1 MVRFFG
7 TKMSPV
13 FSDQSEISSHTRK
26 ADCYVFADS
35 LDHAPAIVDENTP
48 FRSVNTAA
56 DDASPQPHVTHNQ
69 DGGDVLTHN
78 QDGGD
83 TVTHNQDGGDTA
95 TGATN
100 SVA

>member
-1 MVRFFG
+1 MRTHHFVAF
-7 TKMSPV
+7 
-13 FSDQSEISSHTRK
+13 
-26 ADCYVFADS
+26 VFADS

-48 FRSVNTAA
+48 LRSVNAAA
-56 DDASPQPHVTHNQ
+56 DDASPQPHVTHNQDGGDTLTRNQ